1 MSLNKHDLIEFFAG
15 NFQLDRDGLE
25 DDLPLFSS
33 SLLDSTSMVELIAFL
48 EEKTGLIIEAE
59 DVTLDN
65 FDTISTIVS
74 FCDAHAR

>member
-1 MSLNKHDLIEFFAG
+1 MALNKNDLIEFLAE

-33 SLLDSTSMVELIAFL
+33 SLLDSISMVTLIAFL

-65 FDTISTIVS
+65 FDTISAIVA
-74 FCDAHAR
+74 FCDAHAQ